1 MNGALLARQ
10 EVYTGRIVH
19 LVIDEVRRADGSVAK
34 QEVVRHPGGAVI
46 LSIADDGRV
55 LLVKQIR
62 YPVGAPLWE
71 LPAGKLEPG
80 EAPQVCAEREL
91 LEETG
96 YKAAAWTQRLSFY
109 TSPGFTDERLTLHV
123 ARGLRRVATPREGEI
138 DRCALFPRD
147 LLLAWIEDGTITDAK
162 TILALLLPE

>member
-1 MNGALLARQ
+1 VDGALLARQ

-19 LVIDEVRRADGSVAK
+19 LVIDEVRRADGSIAER
-34 QEVVRHPGGAVI
+34 EVVHHPGGAVI
-46 LSIADDGRV
+46 LPIADDGRI
-55 LLVKQIR
+55 LLVKQAR
-62 YPVGAPLWE
+62 YPIGGPLWE

-80 EAPQVCAEREL
+80 EAPRDCARREL
-91 LEETG
+91 YEETG
-96 YKAAAWTQRLSFY
+96 YEATAWTERLSFY

-123 ARGLRRVATPREGEI
+123 ARGLRRVATPREDEI

-147 LLLAWIEDGTITDAK
+147 ELLAWIEDGTIADAK